1 MRYSKKSQYKEI
13 ADRVIYLLLFPGTKD
28 FFIFHCPKRAV
39 RDYYR
44 QHIHGR
50 YYKTKQAVDNL
61 KKQNVHPCLFVLEEV
76 NATKVEA
83 YRYVIVW
90 TKIFYDAGYVG
101 LDQGSVKDYKDDL
114 LEGNVVL
121 YNERKDT
128 NLSAFTT
135 CDRCLVKIYN
145 HVHCKYAPD
154 YIEPIEDAN
163 NKDDIPKEKT
173 QLSIKVSQE
182 EYAQIKMNA
191 QACGQSISAFLKQ
204 NALEMKIIKPDQSII
219 SENTAQIHEHRMA
232 VIQLIYTIIKTNS
245 YVPADLE
252 YILDKTKS
260 ILKLENNFLGRFK
273 EHAKQDIKRMKKD
286 AREIA
291 KRRIQASN
299 SKQRKQ

>member
-1 MRYSKKSQYKEI
+1 MRYSKKSQYKEV
-13 ADRVIYLLLFPGTKD
+13 AQRVIYLLLFPGTKD
-28 FFIFHCPKRAV
+28 FFIFHCPQKAV

-50 YYKTKQAVDNL
+50 YYKTKQAVENL
-61 KKQNVHPCLFVLEEV
+61 VNQNLHPCLFILEEV

-83 YRYVIVW
+83 YRYVVVW

-145 HVHCKYAPD
+145 HAHCKYAPD

-286 AREIA
+286 AREIT

-299 SKQRKQ
+299 SKQRKK